1 MSDVF
6 TVGALALA
14 AEGANAVGAV
24 RITLFEK
31 ELEIE
36 LVRAARFERG
46 FVMGSVAESRP
57 MRLPYAAVRGLVRRG
72 RALCLT
78 LDPQV
83 ATPHT
88 RFTLAHFTEDP
99 RDALRHAFEARQRAA
114 VFVMLI
120 PLMLGG
126 LVVAAASPSLASG
139 IVGRLSAG
147 LVVSIVAWFVLR
159 DLFQAAT
166 WGGASSDRLSESFE
180 QALSQR
186 LGLESVP
193 ARPHEVPVPLL
204 APEPDPVERAVYVP
218 PWARAGLAVVVASVA
233 VVLGVA
239 FFLRYSKPPDPS
251 EKRTVQEPAQKL
263 SSVWTASSVQIVA
276 PEKPRLPR
284 CVCARPS
291 SLLWNSGIPKLEVLF
306 ASKPDDGSGVVVPVQ
321 DKKNRFKY
329 DFDVSVVNN
338 GAADL
343 PEVTVLLTF
352 ARRNTAGERVGATDR
367 GLYFAGPLLPG
378 RAVKWHVKAP
388 GSEMKV
394 EPSIVGM
401 LEADRTP
408 APADAFF
415 ELSKANQR
423 VVRLHA
429 AKMLAYHQDARATD
443 VLTAMGAPNAGE
455 ERMLS
460 RIRRATRPVYGCD
473 VKAAENEWEVCL
485 VNTTVNPVKPAS
497 ISWFGEDE
505 ALLGRHPLD
514 VEVPVHDGV
523 RVHIPAKGPI
533 LPREVEVELPK
544 Q

>member
-1 MSDVF
+1 MADVF

-24 RITLFEK
+24 RITLFDQEM
-31 ELEIE
+31 EIE

-57 MRLPYAAVRGLVRRG
+57 MRLPYSAVRGLVRRG
-72 RALCLT
+72 RALCLA

-88 RFTLAHFTEDP
+88 RFTLAHFTTDP
-99 RDALRHAFEARQRAA
+99 RDALSHAFEARQRAA
-114 VFVMLI
+114 VFVLVI
-120 PLMLGG
+120 PLLLGS
-126 LVVAAASPSLASG
+126 LVAGTASPSLASG

-147 LVVSIVAWFVLR
+147 FVVAFVAWFVLR

-166 WGGASSDRLSESFE
+166 WGGAASDRLSENFE

-186 LGLESVP
+186 LGLESVA
-193 ARPHEVPVPLL
+193 ARPPEVPVPLL
-204 APEPDPVERAVYVP
+204 SPEPDPVGRVIDVP
-218 PWARAGLAVVVASVA
+218 PWVRAAVAVLVASVA
-233 VVLGVA
+233 VVLGIA
-239 FFLRYSKPPDPS
+239 FFTRYSKPPEPS
-251 EKRTVQEPAQKL
+251 EQVTIKEPAAKI
-263 SSVWTASSVQIVA
+263 SSVWTASSVQIVV

-291 SLLWNSGIPKLEVLF
+291 SPLWNDGIAKLEVLF
-306 ASKPDDGSGVVVPVQ
+306 ATRPDDGSGVVSPVQ
-321 DKKNRFKY
+321 DKKNRSKY

-338 GAADL
+338 GPTDL

-388 GSEMKV
+388 GSEMRV
-394 EPSIVGM
+394 EPSIAGT
-401 LEADRTP
+401 LSPTGAP

-423 VVRLHA
+423 VVRIHA
-429 AKMLAYHQDARATD
+429 AKMLAYYQDARAAE
-443 VLTAMGAPNAGE
+443 VLAGLGAPNPGE
-455 ERMLS
+455 ERVLA
-460 RIRRATRPVYGCD
+460 RIRRATRPVFGCD
-473 VKAAENEWEVCL
+473 FRPVDAGLEVCL
-485 VNTTVNPVKPAS
+485 VNTTISPVKPTA
-497 ISWFGEDE
+497 IAWLGADD
-505 ALLGRHPLD
+505 APAGRHVAD
-514 VEVPVHDGV
+514 VEIPVHDGV
-523 RVHIPAKGPI
+523 RIR
-533 LPREVEVELPK
+533 LPVKTPPVPQEVELELAK
-544 Q
+544 